1 MAINLYDTRTM
12 LGAREV
18 FAPGASF
25 LRDRYFPTSD
35 ADIFSTKKVDIDYK
49 DEQNNK
55 LAPLVFPEA
64 GGIPVDRRGYETH
77 EFEPPMVAPERVLT
91 ARHLEDRQAGEVYGG
106 SLSPIQREAN
116 ILSEDLADLTRMIDL
131 REEHMAAQTLLNNA
145 YSAKRYADRYGS
157 QGEDVNI
164 KFYTELNNPASYTS
178 TGWST
183 SSTNILSDLAAM
195 ADMLTKRGLPAT
207 DAIVAGDVADVM
219 MGNSEIQ
226 ELMDIRRYELGG
238 VNPTEL
244 TNGAVLIGSFN
255 CKGHIL
261 NVFSYNRS
269 YTAEDGTSTDFIPHG
284 AVIVTAP
291 GCGRMAYGSI
301 TQIEE
306 YSHDF
311 VTYPGRRVPHVT
323 TDAHSNVRT
332 LTLQAK
338 PLAIPNVKN
347 PFVSTTVLS

>member
-12 LGAREV
+12 LKAGEV
-18 FAPGASF
+18 FAPKASF

-35 ADIFSTKKVDIDYK
+35 ADIFETKKVNIDYK

-55 LAPLVFPEA
+55 LAPLVLPEV

-91 ARHLEDRQAGEVYGG
+91 PKHLEERQAGEVFGG

-131 REEHMAAQTLLNNA
+131 REEHMAAQTMLNNA
-145 YSAKRYADRYGS
+145 YTAKRYADKYGT

-164 KFYTELNNPASYTS
+164 KFYTEGSNPATYSGS
-178 TGWST
+178 GWST
-183 SSTNILSDLAAM
+183 SSTNIISDLATM
-195 ADMLTKRGLPAT
+195 ANMLTSRGLPAT
-207 DAIVAGDVADVM
+207 DVILAGDVADVVL
-219 MGNSEIQ
+219 GNSEIQ
-226 ELMDIRRYELGG
+226 ELLDIRRYEMGS
-238 VNPTEL
+238 VKPQEL
-244 TNGAVLIGSFN
+244 PDGAVLIAVLN
-255 CKGHIL
+255 VKGHIM
-261 NVFSYNRS
+261 NIFSYDMS
-269 YTAEDGTSTDFIPHG
+269 YVDEDGSTKKFIPHG
-284 AVIVTAP
+284 SVIVTAP
-291 GCGRMAYGSI
+291 ACGRMAYGSI

-306 YSHDF
+306 YTRDY

-323 TDAHSNVRT
+323 TDSHANTRV

-347 PFVSTTVLS
+347 PFIYSKVLA